1 MGVQR
6 EMERKG
12 GDAGEG
18 MSIEGGKGWGLKGRA
33 RRGGAR
39 RVFRC
44 GGFWTKSYWESPFP

>member
-12 GDAGEG
+12 GDAGDG

-33 RRGGAR
+33 RRVELGG
-39 RVFRC
+39 
-44 GGFWTKSYWESPFP
+44 S